1 MDSRR
6 LTIFPRATNGVENAN
21 PINRKGGST
30 EPRAPKRRLYS
41 EDGLI
46 ERKLPKP
53 TLTLRA
59 KRKIFIPL
67 NEDPGRHYQCI
78 HIVDPEGERPYCLAQ
93 DIASGATENAYR
105 VVMIRRSP
113 DKSVYG
119 LEDPNP
125 NLLNVVSVFSFQ
137 GSLFTVFDR
146 PGLPLS
152 EIAVSHSPPL
162 GLAQVRTTLSGI
174 CALYTAG
181 LCLPSISVEDIT
193 ISESNGR
200 VKVALDRASLQETV
214 ADDKAVAFGTML
226 ENLVSVVP
234 GSSTLQQSQD
244 LLAFIHHAAEKSYQE
259 LKRDSFL
266 KNALPTASLI
276 PFVLNAQ
283 VIVFPVEH
291 VTESVITDLGTS

>member
-6 LTIFPRATNGVENAN
+6 LTIFPRATNGAENAN
-21 PINRKGGST
+21 SINRKGGSA
-30 EPRAPKRRLYS
+30 EPRAPKRRLHS

-59 KRKIFIPL
+59 KRKIFTPL
-67 NEDPGRHYQCI
+67 HEDPGRQYQCI

-93 DIASGATENAYR
+93 EIASDATENGYR

-125 NLLNVVSVFSFQ
+125 NLLNIVSVFSFQ

-146 PGLPLS
+146 PGLALS

-162 GLAQVRTTLSGI
+162 GLAQALSGI
-174 CALYTAG
+174 CAVYTAG

-200 VKVALDRASLQETV
+200 VKVALDRASLQETI
-214 ADDKAVAFGTML
+214 AGDKAVAFGKML
-226 ENLVSVVP
+226 ESLVSVVP
-234 GSSTLQQSQD
+234 GSSALQQSQD
-244 LLAFIHHAAEKSYQE
+244 LHAFIHNAAETSYQE
-259 LKRDSFL
+259 LKKDSFL
-266 KNALPTASLI
+266 KNALPAASLI

-283 VIVFPVEH
+283 VIVFPVEY